1 MCIYIFTNIS
11 RTKNMCIIYIY
22 VHIYVYIYIHI
33 LYARGSRLAE
43 RRQIIMG
50 EIDSKQHV
58 TVGKL

>member
-1 MCIYIFTNIS
+1 MHIYIINIS
-11 RTKNMCIIYIY
+11 RTQNMCIYYIYIY
-22 VHIYVYIYIHI
+22 LFIYVHVYV